1 MAWGAT
7 GHLTLV
13 ALAAGC
19 LPAPT
24 PPSPRFL
31 LHRHLVTEAFVA
43 HRFGAH
49 DASRYLSLL
58 RVPDAWATRPDE
70 HWLFLKNG
78 SWPNAALRSSLLAFA
93 GCGPTLKT
101 RDGGSCVRGGV
112 EVLRGAREAHNAALR
127 FDAGPVLWGLAGLT
141 SPAHP
146 ETELL
151 LARSAP
157 LNGSLATDA
166 TTYPRLGYRAEGCV
180 ERRAGKDGCE
190 YDGRL
195 SLAASGGRAFLY
207 ARANTNPR
215 GGGRHVQVARL
226 RRGAWS
232 PFAPVK
238 FARGAE
244 PPYDVLGDGRRATE
258 SADIY
263 YAAVDANPADEAT
276 LLGLF
281 PTVVAEAGRDG
292 AAILA
297 AVSCDGAHFSPP
309 EPLLNSSHVGG
320 EIVDH
325 VVDGLARDGD
335 DVLVFV
341 HAGVPGT
348 AEKACAYKALFPKPG
363 VKRRA
368 PTGWRP
374 PPSEVVALRVP
385 LANLRRFTDRARAHL
400 PGCRGAPT

>member
-1 MAWGAT
+1 MRVALWAAVAAAAVAPDSSNYDRELFRSAEVVARFDEGDPSRYFGLVQVPGGGGRSLVYART
-7 GHLTLV
+7 GHYPHADPESATV
-13 ALAAGC
+13 VWRGC
-19 LPAPT
+19 
-24 PPSPRFL
+24 
-31 LHRHLVTEAFVA
+31 
-43 HRFGAH
+43 
-49 DASRYLSLL
+49 D
-58 RVPDAWATRPDE
+58 
-70 HWLFLKNG
+70 
-78 SWPNAALRSSLLAFA
+78 AALRTAGGAPCLAAARRFA
-93 GCGPTLKT
+93 VPWPP
-101 RDGGSCVRGGV
+101 
-112 EVLRGAREAHNAALR
+112 EVAHNAAI
-127 FDAGPVLWGLAGLT
+127 FFVGGEVHAVGGLAGPGRQRRGLVHYSAASLDDLAAGGGRVVARGDHAGCVDRRPKQRGACEFDGKVSVAPLGSGVVLFARANLVRRNAST
-141 SPAHP
+141 GTFGGRFVQSAR
-146 ETELL
+146 
-151 LARSAP
+151 ARSREEGLGP
-157 LNGSLATDA
+157 FDLLHV
-166 TTYPRLGYRAEGCV
+166 LGYREG
-180 ERRAGKDGCE
+180 
-190 YDGRL
+190 
-195 SLAASGGRAFLY
+195 SGGR
-207 ARANTNPR
+207 R
-215 GGGRHVQVARL
+215 G
-226 RRGAWS
+226 
-232 PFAPVK
+232 
-238 FARGAE
+238 
-244 PPYDVLGDGRRATE
+244 PPPGDNV
-258 SADIY
+258 Y
-263 YAAVDANPADEAT
+263 FAAVDANPADEST

-363 VKRRA
+363 VKSVKRAA